1 VDIGYVGSQGH
12 RLKREGGLNIP
23 QPGPGNSQL
32 ARPWQ
37 NFGFVQHT
45 VSIANSNYNGLQAK
59 IEKRMSGGVTV
70 LSAYTYSKSIDNT
83 SGIRPGAGDVIFPA
97 NPFNLGRGERG
108 MSSFD
113 VRHRWV
119 TSALIE
125 SPVGKNKRFSPN
137 RFADAVLE
145 SWQIGGIFSMQT
157 GSPLTPVDNNDV
169 ANIGNGYTDRPNVTG
184 ISRKLSHPTPQ
195 EFFNTAAFVPNPAYT
210 FGNAGRNSVEG
221 PGLIDLDMSLM
232 KSVPFGERVMSQFR
246 WDLFNVANHPIFGLP
261 NNAIN
266 STAFGTISS
275 TIVDSREMQ
284 VSLRIVF

>member
-1 VDIGYVGSQGH
+1 
-12 RLKREGGLNIP
+12 L
-23 QPGPGNSQL
+23 
-32 ARPWQ
+32 
-37 NFGFVQHT
+37 
-45 VSIANSNYNGLQAK
+45 
-59 IEKRMSGGVTV
+59 
-70 LSAYTYSKSIDNT
+70 
-83 SGIRPGAGDVIFPA
+83 
-97 NPFNLGRGERG
+97 
-108 MSSFD
+108 SSFD
-113 VRHRWV
+113 ARHRWV
-119 TSALIE
+119 TSALVE
-125 SPVGKNKRFSPN
+125 SPVGKDKHFSAG
-137 RFADAVLE
+137 RYADAILG
-145 SWQIGGIFSMQT
+145 SWQLGGIFSMQT

-184 ISRKLSHPTPQ
+184 ISPKLSHRTPQ

-232 KSVPFGERVMSQFR
+232 KSIPFGDRVASQFR

-284 VSLRIVF
+284 ISLRVVF